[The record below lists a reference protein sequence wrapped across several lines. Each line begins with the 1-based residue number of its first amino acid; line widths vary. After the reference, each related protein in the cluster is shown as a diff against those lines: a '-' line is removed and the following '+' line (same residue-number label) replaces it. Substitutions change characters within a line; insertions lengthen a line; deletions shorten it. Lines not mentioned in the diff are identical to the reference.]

1 MSQRIEREFLK
12 QVEKIKQQIEGTGL
26 PFADLLDADQIDV
39 ILDEL
44 GVEFRERVYTPDVVV
59 GMFLF
64 QALSDDAS
72 CRNAVSKL
80 IAQRI
85 AEQRSPC
92 SPNTGS
98 YCTARAR
105 LPEELLRRLARQMGQ
120 RLSGRADPA
129 WLWQGRV
136 VKVVDGTTVSMPD
149 SEENQQ
155 AFPQHGAQRRGL
167 GFPIARLVVIFSL
180 AVGTALDMAIGP
192 YQGKQTGENALFLA
206 LTEGLQP
213 RRCGKSRGK
222 TLQLRPAVGCG
233 GSVKRPATTIVK
245 RPATTRRLRPI
256 NR

>member
-12 QVEKIKQQIEGTGL
+12 QVEKIREQIEGTGL
-26 PFADLLDADQIDV
+26 PFADLLDADQFDV
-39 ILDEL
+39 ILSEL
-44 GVEFRERVYTPDVVV
+44 GVEFRQRVYTPDVVV

-120 RLSGRADPA
+120 RLAGRADPA
-129 WLWQGRV
+129 WLWKGRV
-136 VKVVDGTTVSMPD
+136 VKVVDGTTVSIPTAKKTNRRFR
-149 SEENQQ
+149 ST
-155 AFPQHGAQRRGL
+155 ARSGA
-167 GFPIARLVVIFSL
+167 A
-180 AVGTALDMAIGP
+180 
-192 YQGKQTGENALFLA
+192 
-206 LTEGLQP
+206 
-213 RRCGKSRGK
+213 
-222 TLQLRPAVGCG
+222 
-233 GSVKRPATTIVK
+233 
-245 RPATTRRLRPI
+245 
-256 NR
+256 